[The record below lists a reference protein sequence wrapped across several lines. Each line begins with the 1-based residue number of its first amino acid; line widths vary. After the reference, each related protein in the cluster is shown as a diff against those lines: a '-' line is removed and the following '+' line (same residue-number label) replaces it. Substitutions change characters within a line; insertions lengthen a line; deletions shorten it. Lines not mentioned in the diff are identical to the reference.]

1 MSSPIRPCHFIG
13 CLMNDTRND
22 DEAIKEFLSGV
33 GQAIRWLF
41 NCVLDFPLVFIELG
55 IVIVAW
61 SNFASEQ
68 YLSAFI
74 VLLAGT
80 GVVLLIKPKLTNEYL
95 RRKARRKTLAVMR
108 KSLYKEQD
116 GLDASRFVKVKRTR
130 MKGVF
135 HLKLKTPIGR
145 SDKDVMSLMPDIAAA
160 LRLQTIL
167 ELDDDPRAGVVV
179 VVLGLISPLD
189 TDLDG
194 SQAQVLNLTPYERTD
209 PYLWLEVGVDAGG
222 HPFSVPLFLEEGGSV
237 RSLHAGTSGAG
248 KSSIV
253 RQQLLQA
260 TLNPFIDVVVVDGK
274 GSEFGDFEPHIS
286 MYATNKVQFF
296 DVLRFLEDEVKRRG
310 QVLNENKRQAWERFS
325 NSWNNHDDGNFLLF
339 VWDEIGVILAGLPM
353 KETIEVQSR
362 LYGVF
367 SVARSLGISVILSSQ
382 TFRSDILDTK
392 TRDNCFD
399 LAIGFKTNSP
409 QESNYLGFS
418 LEDDIRPDKIAGK
431 LLKTGRTSSVG
442 QFASRGVRNAYGK
455 SFFITDNQIRE
466 ALF

>member
-1 MSSPIRPCHFIG
+1 
-13 CLMNDTRND
+13 MNNKSTND
-22 DEAIKEFLSGV
+22 DEAIKDFLTGV
-33 GQAIRWLF
+33 GRFVRWLF
-41 NCVLDFPLVFIELG
+41 NAFLDFPLAFVEMG
-55 IVIVAW
+55 IAITAW
-61 SNFASEQ
+61 AFFADGQ
-68 YLSAFI
+68 H
-74 VLLAGT
+74 LLALTVAIVGT
-80 GVVLLIKPKLTNEYL
+80 GLVMLIKPKMTNEYL

-108 KSLYKEQD
+108 KSFYRLED
-116 GLDASRFVKVKRTR
+116 GLDASRFIRVKRTR

-135 HLKLKTPIGR
+135 HLKLKTPTGR

-167 ELDDDPRAGVVV
+167 EVDDDPRAGVVV

-189 TDLDG
+189 ADLDG
-194 SQAQVLNLTPYERTD
+194 SQAQVLNLTSAQQND
-209 PYLWLEVGVDAGG
+209 PYLWLEVGVDATG
-222 HPFSVPLFLEEGGSV
+222 HPFSLPLFLEEGGSV

-286 MYATNKVQFF
+286 MYATNKAQFF
-296 DVLRFLEDEVKRRG
+296 DALRFLEEEVKRRG

-325 NSWNNHDDGNFLLF
+325 NSWNNFDDGNFLLF

-353 KETIEVQSR
+353 KETVEVQSR

-367 SVARSLGISVILSSQ
+367 SVARSLGIAVILSSQ
-382 TFRSDILDTK
+382 TFRADILDTK

-409 QESNYLGFS
+409 QESNYLGFT
-418 LEDDIRPDKIAGK
+418 LEDEIRPDKITAK
-431 LLKTGRTSSVG
+431 LMKSGRTSSVG
-442 QFASRGVRNAYGK
+442 QFATRGIRNTYAK
-455 SFFITDNQIRE
+455 SFYITDNQIRNE
-466 ALF
+466 LPRS